1 MIDQVNKCIV
11 GWVERS
17 DTDHVTTAID
27 GLRRGA
33 ANPSYAPA
41 TGPNQGLATA
51 GMGRINLGR
60 Q

>member
-17 DTDHVTTAID
+17 DTHHVTTAID

-33 ANPSYAPA
+33 ANPSYWSR
-41 TGPNQGLATA
+41 
-51 GMGRINLGR
+51 GR
-60 Q
+60 